1 MKTSSSYY
9 RPDIDGLRAIAI
21 LAVFIY
27 HVWPLALPQGYLGV
41 DVFFVI
47 SGYLITSIL
56 LREHH
61 SQRFSFLSF
70 YVRRA
75 IRLLPALCLLLVA
88 LCIGGY
94 FWLMPDEYASLGHH
108 IQGASLFISNFYLF
122 NEVGYFDTESTKKIL
137 LHLWSLSIE
146 EQFYLVWPG
155 FIYLAFKFKQSQK
168 RIEIISALFFLISL
182 VFYIYLSQKNIS
194 EAFYM
199 PHSRFWEIAA
209 GSILAFHNKPLSL
222 QTTRILNYIANCSLL
237 VMIVLFRWGSP
248 TVAQFVIPLLTLVL
262 IYTSTSL
269 VNFRILRIP
278 ALVFIG
284 LISYPLYLWHWPV
297 IVLNRLSIS
306 EPHGSTVSSYMFEI
320 ILSFA
325 LAILTYKY
333 VELPLMK
340 ATLQSRIKLAGLLL
354 FSLIG
359 IGIVGHA
366 MMTQRIQPRSSS
378 PVFQEF
384 STANSDWAYPD
395 KVNLILKPNKQVS
408 EDDVPIILS
417 GENSN
422 ETLFIGDSNME
433 QYYSRM
439 LYLNQTDKKLNSS
452 VFITGG
458 GCIPIPGVINKQ
470 YLYCENVLK
479 KALSYSK
486 SKNVKAV
493 VIGAQWFGY
502 FFTQYSNYSLKETG
516 QTISTEQPFLNDISN
531 LLLDFLKQIG
541 ENKKI
546 FIVLN
551 IPIDVNF
558 DPAYM
563 IKRNFPM
570 TAVHIEHQNFLR
582 LDFEKKM
589 KPVNT
594 MLRSVADSV
603 QAKVIDPLES
613 LCSSTECSTLYD
625 GHPIYKDFAHLR
637 SSFVRDEIQYLDET
651 LR

>member
-1 MKTSSSYY
+1 
-9 RPDIDGLRAIAI
+9 
-21 LAVFIY
+21 
-27 HVWPLALPQGYLGV
+27 
-41 DVFFVI
+41 
-47 SGYLITSIL
+47 
-56 LREHH
+56 
-61 SQRFSFLSF
+61 
-70 YVRRA
+70 
-75 IRLLPALCLLLVA
+75 
-88 LCIGGY
+88 
-94 FWLMPDEYASLGHH
+94 MPDEYASLGHH

-222 QTTRILNYIANCSLL
+222 QTTRILNSIANCSLL
-237 VMIVLFRWGSP
+237 LMVVLFRWGSP
-248 TVAQFVIPLLTLVL
+248 TIAQFVVPLLTLVL

-284 LISYPLYLWHWPV
+284 LISYPLYLWHWPI

-306 EPHGSTVSSYMFEI
+306 EPQGLALSGYFFEI
-320 ILSFA
+320 TLSFA

-333 VELPLMK
+333 VELPFMR
-340 ATLQSRIKLAGLLL
+340 ATLQSRTKLAGLLL
-354 FSLIG
+354 FCLIG
-359 IGIVGHA
+359 IGFVGHA
-366 MMTQRIQPRSSS
+366 MMTQQLQPLSSD
-378 PVFQEF
+378 PVFREF
-384 STANSDWAYPD
+384 SAAKSDWTYPD
-395 KVNLILKPNKQVS
+395 EVNLILKPNKQVS
-408 EDDVPIILS
+408 EDEIPVIRS

-422 ETLFIGDSNME
+422 ETLFVGDSNIE
-433 QYYSRM
+433 QYYARM
-439 LYLNQTDKKLNSS
+439 RYLNETDKTLNSS

-458 GCIPIPGVINKQ
+458 GCIPMPGVLNNQ

-479 KALSYSK
+479 KVVNYSK
-486 SKNVKAV
+486 RKNVKNV

-502 FFTQYSNYSLKETG
+502 FFTQNSNYFLKDSG
-516 QTISTEQPFLNDISN
+516 QTISTDPEFLKKTST
-531 LLLDFLKQIG
+531 LLTYFIKQIG
-541 ENKKI
+541 LNKKI

-551 IPIDVNF
+551 IPIDPVF
-558 DPAYM
+558 APTFM
-563 IKRNFPM
+563 IKRSFPFSE
-570 TAVHIEHQNFLR
+570 VHIEQNVFLKAS
-582 LDFEKKM
+582 FENKM
-589 KPVNT
+589 KLINF
-594 MLRSVADSV
+594 MLRSVAQSV
-603 QAKVIDPLES
+603 GASIIDPLES
-613 LCSSTECSTLYD
+613 LCNGTECPTSYS
-625 GHPIYKDFAHLR
+625 GHPIYRDYVHLR
-637 SSFVRDEIQYLDET
+637 SSYVREKVMYLDET

>member
-1 MKTSSSYY
+1 MKTNSSYY

-27 HVWPLALPQGYLGV
+27 HVWPQVLPQGYLGV

-47 SGYLITSIL
+47 SGYLITSII
-56 LREHH
+56 LREHN
-61 SQRFSFLSF
+61 SQRFSFISF

-75 IRLLPALCLLLVA
+75 LRLLPALCLLLVV

-108 IQGASLFISNFYLF
+108 VKGASLFISNFYLF
-122 NEVGYFDTESTKKIL
+122 SEVGYFDTESSKKIL

-146 EQFYLVWPG
+146 EQFYFVWPG
-155 FIYLAFKFKQSQK
+155 FIYLAYKFKQSQK
-168 RIEIISALFFLISL
+168 RIEIISAVFFLVSL
-182 VFYIYLSQKNIS
+182 VFYIYLSQTNTS
-194 EAFYM
+194 AAFYM

-209 GSILAFHNKPLSL
+209 GSILAFQSKPLSIY
-222 QTTRILNYIANCSLL
+222 TTRILNFIANCSLL
-237 VMIVLFRWGSP
+237 VMIVLFEWGSP
-248 TVAQFVIPLLTLVL
+248 TIAQFVVPLLTLVL
-262 IYTSTSL
+262 IYTSTSM

-278 ALVFIG
+278 ALVYIG

-306 EPHGSTVSSYMFEI
+306 EPQGPAISSYLFETT
-320 ILSFA
+320 LSFA
-325 LAILTYKY
+325 LAILTYRY

-340 ATLQSRIKLAGLLL
+340 ATLQSKIKLAGLLL

-366 MMTQRIQPRSSS
+366 MMTLRIQPSSS
-378 PVFQEF
+378 APLFQEF
-384 STANSDWAYPD
+384 SIAKSDWTYPD

-408 EDDVPIILS
+408 EDEVPIIRS

-433 QYYSRM
+433 QYYARM

-486 SKNVKAV
+486 SKNVKTV

-502 FFTQYSNYSLKETG
+502 FFTQNTNYSIKKSG
-516 QTISTEQPFLNDISN
+516 QTISTEQPFLKDISI
-531 LLLDFLKQIG
+531 LLSGYLKQIG
-541 ENKKI
+541 DNKKI

-551 IPIDVNF
+551 IPIDTSF
-558 DPAYM
+558 DPAHM
-563 IKRNFPM
+563 INRSFPM
-570 TAVHIEHQNFLR
+570 TAVHIEQQDFLR
-582 LDFEKKM
+582 LDFDKKM
-589 KPVNT
+589 EPVNA

-603 QAKVIDPLES
+603 QAKVIDPPES
-613 LCSSTECSTLYD
+613 LCGSTECSTLSD
-625 GHPIYKDFAHLR
+625 GRPIYKDHAHLR
-637 SSFVRDEIQYLDET
+637 SSYVREHIHYLDET